1 MLNPLLLDTAT
12 PPIPHAQSWKAAWDG
27 RRGPFIDMAQA
38 VPGHPPP
45 DSLLAALA
53 QAAGSPAAA
62 QYGPIFGDGALRAA
76 LAQEMTRVYGAPF
89 AAEEIAITA
98 GCNMAFFV
106 AMIALAKAGEAVI
119 LPSPWYFNHEMTLRM
134 LGIEA
139 RALPC
144 RAERGFLPDPDEA
157 AALLDG
163 RVRALVLVSPN
174 NPTGAVYPPELIARF
189 AALAAARG
197 ITLVLDET
205 YRDFLPDGAPHDV
218 FAGPHR
224 AAAMQLYSFSK
235 AYAVPGHR
243 LGAIV
248 APQGSI
254 AEIGKI
260 LDSLQICPARAG
272 QIALAPA
279 IGALKGWR
287 DANRAEIERRQ
298 AAFRAALAGSNGWR
312 IDSIG
317 AYFAF
322 VAHPFAGRPAAEV
335 AERLAA
341 EAGVLALPGPYFG
354 PGLETHL
361 RFAFANVGIEAIGE
375 VGKRLAG

>member
-1 MLNPLLLDTAT
+1 MLNPFVLDTGT
-12 PPIPHAQSWKAAWDG
+12 PPIPQAQGWKAAYDG

-38 VPGHPPP
+38 VPGYPPP

-53 QAAGSPAAA
+53 AAAGSPAAA
-62 QYGPIFGDGALRAA
+62 QYGPIFGDAALRAA
-76 LAQEMTRVYGAPF
+76 LAQEMTRVYGAAF
-89 AAEEIAITA
+89 APDEIAITA

-106 AMIALAKAGEAVI
+106 AAIALARAGEAVL

-139 RALPC
+139 RPLPC
-144 RAERGFLPDPDEA
+144 RPERGFLPDPDEA
-157 AALLDG
+157 AALIDA
-163 RVRALVLVSPN
+163 RVRAIVLVTPN

-189 AALAAARG
+189 AALAAERG

-205 YRDFLPDGAPHDV
+205 YRDFLPDGSPHGV

-224 AAAMQLYSFSK
+224 AQAMQLYSFSK
-235 AYAVPGHR
+235 AYCVPGHR

-248 APQGSI
+248 APAGSI

-272 QIALAPA
+272 QMALAPA
-279 IGALKGWR
+279 IAPLKAWR
-287 DANRAEIERRQ
+287 DGNRAEIGRRQ
-298 AAFRAALAGSNGWR
+298 QAFRAALAGSNGWR

-335 AERLAA
+335 AERLAG

-361 RFAFANVGIEAIGE
+361 RFAFANVDVAAIGE
-375 VGKRLAG
+375 AGKRLAG

>member
-12 PPIPHAQSWKAAWDG
+12 PPIPHAQGWRRAYDG

-38 VPGHPPP
+38 APGYPPHE
-45 DSLLAALA
+45 SLLAALG
-53 QAAGSPAAA
+53 AAAASPTAA
-62 QYGPIFGDGALRAA
+62 QYGPIFGDAALRAA
-76 LAQEMTRVYGAPF
+76 LAQEMSRVYGAPF
-89 AAEEIAITA
+89 EAGEIAITA

-106 AMIALAKAGEAVI
+106 AAIALAKAGEAVL

-139 RALPC
+139 RPLPC
-144 RAERGFLPDPDEA
+144 RPERGFLPDPDEA
-157 AALLDG
+157 AALIDA
-163 RVRALVLVSPN
+163 RVRAIVLVSPN
-174 NPTGAVYPPELIARF
+174 NPTGAVYPPGLIARF

-205 YRDFLPDGAPHDV
+205 YRDFLPDGAPHGV
-218 FAGPHR
+218 FSGPHR
-224 AAAMQLYSFSK
+224 GAAMQLYSFSK
-235 AYAVPGHR
+235 SYCIPGHR

-248 APQGSI
+248 APAPAV

-260 LDSLQICPARAG
+260 LDSLQICPARPG

-279 IGALKGWR
+279 IGGLKSWR
-287 DANRAEIERRQ
+287 DGNRAEIDRRQ
-298 AAFRAALAGSNGWR
+298 NAFRAALSGSNGWR

-322 VAHPFAGRPAAEV
+322 VAHPHPGRPAAEV

-361 RFAFANVGIEAIGE
+361 RFAFANVEVAAIGE
-375 VGKRLAG
+375 AGKRLSG